1 MPNELLDMRV
11 SQDIPAKEMVDIVR
25 AIYPR
30 FDKPLLSKCQH
41 HELYGIDLRDDA
53 MAVLRKKYPA
63 PTVATPTDVEEAE
76 PPMQQPK
83 RDTHRLTCRVSC
95 RLEDDEYEALRRY
108 VKADGYDTMQAW
120 LAHTVRRYIKRR
132 ADKEAE
138 NV

>member
-1 MPNELLDMRV
+1 MANELMGLRV
-11 SQDIPAKEMVDIVR
+11 SQDIPAKDMVDVVR
-25 AIYPR
+25 TIYPR

-53 MAVLRKKYPA
+53 MAALRQRYPA
-63 PTVATPTDVEEAE
+63 PTVATPTEEA
-76 PPMQQPK
+76 QATDAAQSPK
-83 RDTHRLTCRVSC
+83 RDTHRLSCRISC

-108 VKADGYDTMQAW
+108 VRADGYDTMQAW

-132 ADKEAE
+132 ADKEAG